1 MDNSTVFVEYLIEA
15 APADVWKALT
25 DKEEM
30 KQWYFTVDDFRPE
43 KDFLFHFNGQGSKGE
58 LYRHI
63 CLVTEVDP
71 GHKLQHT
78 WRYQD
83 FPGES
88 LVTWELIPE
97 DGATRVQLTHQGLDS
112 FPQDSPDFAKSSFKE
127 GWTQI
132 ITVMMADHFRKKQS
146 PVVS

>member
-1 MDNSTVFVEYLIEA
+1 MDNSTVFVEHVIEA
-15 APADVWKALT
+15 PVADVWKAIT

-30 KQWYFTVDDFRPE
+30 KKWYFTVEDFRLE
-43 KDFLFHFNGQGSKGE
+43 KEFIFHFDGQGSKGE
-58 LYRHI
+58 QYHHI
-63 CLVTEVDP
+63 CVITEIDP
-71 GHKLQHT
+71 GKKLQHT

-97 DGATRVQLTHQGLDS
+97 GDFTRVQLTHQGLDS
-112 FPQDSPDFAKSSFKE
+112 FPQDSPDFEKASFKQ

-132 ITVMMADHFRKKQS
+132 ITVMLAGFFKEKTS
-146 PVVS
+146 VNS